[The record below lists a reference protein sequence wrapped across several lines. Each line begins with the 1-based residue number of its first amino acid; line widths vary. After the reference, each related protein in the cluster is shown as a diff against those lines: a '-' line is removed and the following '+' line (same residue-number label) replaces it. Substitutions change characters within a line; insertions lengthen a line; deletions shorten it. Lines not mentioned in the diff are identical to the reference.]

1 MSAITT
7 FIEGEPTVCSGV
19 LGDRSQELDCVVSRY
34 LPMFYRRALRFLGN
48 APDAEDAV
56 QDALLSAYRHLG
68 QFRGQAQLS
77 TWLMTIVTNAAL
89 MQLRRRHN
97 GYFSLDQEQG
107 EEGLTFS
114 ERLPDSKP
122 SPEEVCSTVEARNRL
137 VEGVQR
143 LSPKLRRAFQLR
155 DIDGLTTKEAARA
168 LGVPEGTVK
177 ARLARARAK
186 LAGIVRGK
194 PVSQGSRTVSFG
206 QAVSTKGADRNI
218 RFGMSPVSDEL
229 RKSSPTEE
237 ITDAGHNAANAGD
250 LDLGSE
256 SADVSRESCSPSNAT
271 FAECWQVRRA
281 NAG

>member
-7 FIEGEPTVCSGV
+7 LTEGEPTVCRGV
-19 LGDRSQELDCVVSRY
+19 FGDRSQELDCVVSRY
-34 LPMFYRRALRFLGN
+34 LPMFYKRALRFLGN

-107 EEGLTFS
+107 EEGLPFS

-122 SPEEVCSTVEARNRL
+122 SPEEVCSSVEARNRL

-143 LSPKLRRAFQLR
+143 LSPKLRRAVQLR
-155 DIDGLTTKEAARA
+155 DIDGLTTKEAARV

-177 ARLARARAK
+177 ARLVRARAK
-186 LAGIVRGK
+186 LARIVRGK
-194 PVSQGSRTVSFG
+194 HVRQGSRKVSSDQSF
-206 QAVSTKGADRNI
+206 STKGADRKI
-218 RFGMSPVSDEL
+218 RFGMSPV
-229 RKSSPTEE
+229 
-237 ITDAGHNAANAGD
+237 
-250 LDLGSE
+250 
-256 SADVSRESCSPSNAT
+256 
-271 FAECWQVRRA
+271 
-281 NAG
+281 

>member
-7 FIEGEPTVCSGV
+7 FIEGEPTVCGGV
-19 LGDRSQELDCVVSRY
+19 FGDRSQELDCVVSRY
-34 LPMFYRRALRFLGN
+34 LPMFYKRALRFLGN

-186 LAGIVRGK
+186 LAGIMRGK
-194 PVSQGSRTVSFG
+194 PVRQGSRTVSFWSSG
-206 QAVSTKGADRNI
+206 LNEKSRSEKSVW
-218 RFGMSPVSDEL
+218 DE
-229 RKSSPTEE
+229 P
-237 ITDAGHNAANAGD
+237 
-250 LDLGSE
+250 SE
-256 SADVSRESCSPSNAT
+256 
-271 FAECWQVRRA
+271 
-281 NAG
+281 

>member
-7 FIEGEPTVCSGV
+7 FIDGEQTVCRGV
-19 LGDRSQELDCVVSRY
+19 FGDRFQELDCVVSRY
-34 LPMFYRRALRFLGN
+34 LPMFYKRALRFLGN
-48 APDAEDAV
+48 ASDAEDAV

-77 TWLMTIVTNAAL
+77 TWLMTIVTNSAL

-122 SPEEVCSTVEARNRL
+122 SPEEICSTVEARNRL

-186 LAGIVRGK
+186 LAGIMRGK
-194 PVSQGSRTVSFG
+194 PVRQRSRTVSVG
-206 QAVSTKGADRNI
+206 KALSTKGGPSRI
-218 RFGMSPVSDEL
+218 RIWCRVSGPFG
-229 RKSSPTEE
+229 
-237 ITDAGHNAANAGD
+237 
-250 LDLGSE
+250 
-256 SADVSRESCSPSNAT
+256 
-271 FAECWQVRRA
+271 
-281 NAG
+281 

>member
-7 FIEGEPTVCSGV
+7 FIEGEPTVCRGV
-19 LGDRSQELDCVVSRY
+19 FGDRSKELDSIVSRD
-34 LPMFYRRALRFLGN
+34 LPMFYKRALRFLGN

-97 GYFSLDQEQG
+97 RYFSLDQEQG

-114 ERLPDSKP
+114 ERLRDSKP
-122 SPEEVCSTVEARNRL
+122 SPEEVCSTEEARNRM
-137 VEGVQR
+137 VEAVQR

-186 LAGIVRGK
+186 LAGVVRGK
-194 PVSQGSRTVSFG
+194 PVRQGSRTVSFG
-206 QAVSTKGADRNI
+206 RAVSAKGADRTI
-218 RFGMSPVSDEL
+218 RFGMT
-229 RKSSPTEE
+229 PT
-237 ITDAGHNAANAGD
+237 
-250 LDLGSE
+250 
-256 SADVSRESCSPSNAT
+256 
-271 FAECWQVRRA
+271 
-281 NAG
+281 